1 MPRSAASSSVPGVVT
16 VTHSGGC
23 GSCTGVGSTRRSGI
37 RQPRPSWANGS
48 PDHIFGSTWT
58 NSSHVCLVRSGS
70 TSNPPSSVHVDDR
83 AVPTSSRPP
92 EMMSRAAARSA
103 TRTGWFISGT
113 HTTAPWPTRM
123 RSVRAATAVRKTSG
137 DEQWL

>member
-37 RQPRPSWANGS
+37 RQPKPSCENGS

-58 NSSHVCLVRSGS
+58 NSSQVCLVRSGS
-70 TSNPPSSVHVDDR
+70 TSNPPSSVHVDER

-92 EMMSRAAARSA
+92 R
-103 TRTGWFISGT
+103 
-113 HTTAPWPTRM
+113 
-123 RSVRAATAVRKTSG
+123 
-137 DEQWL
+137 